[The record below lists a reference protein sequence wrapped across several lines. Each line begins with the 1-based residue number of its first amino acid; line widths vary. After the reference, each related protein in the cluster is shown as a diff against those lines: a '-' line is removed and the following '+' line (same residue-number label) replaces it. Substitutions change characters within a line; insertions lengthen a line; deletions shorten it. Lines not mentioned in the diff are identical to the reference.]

1 MATHVSVTSDPEL
14 ARDEHL
20 EFINGRFVE
29 RVLGGKIHSECQFS
43 VVLRLK
49 PIAKRIGA
57 VVHQEWSL
65 ARGEEWLVPD
75 VMLTQPGGYET
86 DQRGYL
92 ISTPLLCIE
101 ILSPGQT
108 QSELLHKCRQYHVW
122 GVPHCWVIDPA
133 ARVCFESHAPD
144 VFKLIEAGE
153 DLTADSVTLAVT
165 DIFSGMFEE

>member
-1 MATHVSVTSDPEL
+1 MATHVSASPDLEL
-14 ARDEHL
+14 ARDERL

-29 RVLGGKIHSECQFS
+29 RVFGGKIHSECQFN
-43 VVLRLK
+43 VVLKLK

-57 VVHQEWSL
+57 EVHQEWSL
-65 ARGEEWLVPD
+65 ARGAEWLAPD
-75 VMLTQPGGYET
+75 VMLTQPGSYQT

-92 ISTPLLCIE
+92 VSTPLLCIE

-108 QSELLHKCRQYHVW
+108 QSELLRKCRLYHLW

-144 VFKLIEAGE
+144 VFKLIGADEE
-153 DLTADSVTLAVT
+153 LTAGDVKLAAT
-165 DIFSGMFEE
+165 GIFAE

>member
-1 MATHVSVTSDPEL
+1 MATHVSSPPGLEVEHG
-14 ARDEHL
+14 EHL
-20 EFINGRFVE
+20 EFVNGRFEE

-43 VVLRLK
+43 VVSRLK

-65 ARGEEWLVPD
+65 AHGEEWLVPD
-75 VMLTQPGGYET
+75 VMLTQPGAYET

-92 ISTPLLCIE
+92 VSTPLVCIE

-108 QSELLHKCRQYHVW
+108 QSELLQKCRQFHVW

-133 ARVCFESHAPD
+133 AHVCFESHASNE
-144 VFKLIEAGE
+144 FRLIGAREE
-153 DLTADSVTLAVT
+153 LTAGDVKLAVA
-165 DIFSGMFEE
+165 DIFSGMSEE

>member
-1 MATHVSVTSDPEL
+1 MATHVSPPSD
-14 ARDEHL
+14 L
-20 EFINGRFVE
+20 EFINGQFVE
-29 RVLGGKIHSECQFS
+29 RVLGGEIHSECQLN
-43 VVLRLK
+43 VVLKLK

-65 ARGEEWLVPD
+65 AHGEEWLVPD
-75 VMLTQPGGYET
+75 VMLTRPGSYEK

-108 QSELLHKCRQYHVW
+108 QSELLRKCRLYHLW

-144 VFKLIEAGE
+144 AFKLIGTDEE
-153 DLTADSVTLAVT
+153 LTAGDVRLAAT
-165 DIFSGMFEE
+165 GIFAE